1 MNVFLSYPPVLCK
14 TILHITESERRPD
27 DKLKIQKKL
36 QEQEEEGD
44 RLEFRKVEILYSC
57 QAIGL

>member
-1 MNVFLSYPPVLCK
+1 MLCK

-27 DKLKIQKKL
+27 DKLKIEKKL

-57 QAIGL
+57 EAIGL